1 MLHTG
6 DIMITRCASDNCP
19 VEKLSYLKSY
29 AFVTHFSNSLKT
41 DSWHCL
47 FGSSTSTK
55 FSSFHF
61 VNLQP
66 TMFCFKLM
74 CQETPIKVE
83 NWTEV
88 DYSCGLLNRLFL
100 SRSIK
105 KLNCQSA
112 KLLWILLQTDEI
124 SSAIFIASLGHRSGY
139 THDTTRFVVFNINAT
154 VKTRKQ

>member
-88 DYSCGLLNRLFL
+88 DYWTDFFCHVPSKSLIANQLNFDEFFFKRTRLVLQFSLQALGIDRVTHMTQQGSL
-100 SRSIK
+100 SST
-105 KLNCQSA
+105 S
-112 KLLWILLQTDEI
+112 
-124 SSAIFIASLGHRSGY
+124 
-139 THDTTRFVVFNINAT
+139 TRP
-154 VKTRKQ
+154 